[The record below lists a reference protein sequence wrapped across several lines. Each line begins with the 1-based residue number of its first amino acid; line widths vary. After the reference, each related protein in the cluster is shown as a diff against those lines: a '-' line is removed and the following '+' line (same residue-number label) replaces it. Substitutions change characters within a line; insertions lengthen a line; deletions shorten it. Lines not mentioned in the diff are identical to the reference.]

1 MSAQE
6 ERMEKTEEKGQVVAG
21 LRTLERGLD
30 ILDLYGQEALKLS
43 LSEIAEKINLTP
55 STTSR
60 LLHTL
65 NLRGYV
71 SRDEE
76 TKKFSIGPQA
86 LRFSVSSLRTFDLRK
101 IAAPFLQSL
110 HQKYNESV
118 SLYILLDGH
127 RVCIDRLETTHALR
141 HVVNVGDRLPLPRGA
156 GGKVLLAWLAEE
168 ERKKIP
174 AADAVPASELEK
186 IRKQGY
192 SISLGERDQ
201 GVSAIAAPIFD
212 VSGRILCALA
222 VAGPIVRLS
231 PEVLAAMAPNVVD
244 TARKVSAALGHA

>member
-1 MSAQE
+1 MVKAEDQGQSA
-6 ERMEKTEEKGQVVAG
+6 AG

-30 ILDLYGQEALKLS
+30 ILDLFGQGALKLS

-86 LRFSVSSLRTFDLRK
+86 LRFSVSSFRTFDLRK

-110 HQKYNESV
+110 HRKYNESV

-127 RVCIDRLETTHALR
+127 RVCIDRLETSHALR

-156 GGKVLLAWLAEE
+156 GGKVLLAWLSNE

-174 AADAVPASELEK
+174 EADAVPVGELDK

-192 SISLGERDQ
+192 AISLGERDQ
-201 GVSAIAAPIFD
+201 GVSAISAPIFD
-212 VSGRILCALA
+212 ESGRILCALA

-231 PEVLAAMAPNVVD
+231 PEVLADMAPDVVA
-244 TARKVSAALGHA
+244 TARKISTALGHA

>member
-1 MSAQE
+1 
-6 ERMEKTEEKGQVVAG
+6 MEKSEEKGQVVAG

-30 ILDLYGQEALKLS
+30 ILDLYGQGTLKLS

-110 HQKYNESV
+110 HQKHNESV

-141 HVVNVGDRLPLPRGA
+141 HVVNVGDRLPLLRGA
-156 GGKVLLAWLAEE
+156 SGKVLLAWLAED

-174 AADAVPASELEK
+174 AADAVPAKELEK
-186 IRKQGY
+186 IRNQGY
-192 SISLGERDQ
+192 AISLGERDQ
-201 GVSAIAAPIFD
+201 GVSAISAPIFD
-212 VSGRILCALA
+212 VSGRLLCALA
-222 VAGPIVRLS
+222 VAGPIVRLN
-231 PEVLAAMAPNVVD
+231 PAVLAAMAPDVVD

>member
-1 MSAQE
+1 MVKAEDQGQSA
-6 ERMEKTEEKGQVVAG
+6 AG

-30 ILDLYGQEALKLS
+30 ILDLFGQGALKLS

-86 LRFSVSSLRTFDLRK
+86 LRFSVSSFRTFDLRK

-110 HQKYNESV
+110 HRKYNESV
-118 SLYILLDGH
+118 SLYILLDGLFAGLIALIGYAFSFYITNQFAAAAFPLLLFWG
-127 RVCIDRLETTHALR
+127 IDYLS
-141 HVVNVGDRLPLPRGA
+141 G
-156 GGKVLLAWLAEE
+156 LLARA
-168 ERKKIP
+168 IP
-174 AADAVPASELEK
+174 GAKWSYEISPIAYLHPATLRYDPNAAIILIEAVMLFC
-186 IRKQGY
+186 
-192 SISLGERDQ
+192 
-201 GVSAIAAPIFD
+201 SAIAIIFKRG
-212 VSGRILCALA
+212 VWH
-222 VAGPIVRLS
+222 
-231 PEVLAAMAPNVVD
+231 E
-244 TARKVSAALGHA
+244 